1 MLSTESDNKHLI
13 ISDFGAFIGKK
24 SERVVVKT
32 NGQLSAEVPMVNL
45 EQIWIQSNGVTVS
58 SDVISE
64 CMKHGIQIN
73 FLSRSGKPYAKLV
86 SPNLIGT
93 IVTRREQILAFYD
106 QRGLNLAKAF
116 VEGKTGN
123 QINLLKYFAKYRKG
137 ANKVIYENVYQ
148 SIDRM
153 EGIRAELKQLRGNSI
168 DEVRPQMLSIEGR
181 LANYYWNAVKLL
193 IDGKIEFA
201 GREHRG
207 AIDPFNSLL
216 NYGYGM
222 LKQQILGALMLAGL
236 DPFAGFMHVDR
247 SGRES
252 LVLDFMEEFRQ
263 PVVDRTVI
271 AAVNKGTE
279 IRMEGD
285 YLAEQSR
292 RYLAERI
299 IERLNTE
306 ITFEGKRFALKRVI
320 QKQAR
325 RAAMFLR
332 GEGKYRSY
340 IGGW

>member
-1 MLSTESDNKHLI
+1 M
-13 ISDFGAFIGKK
+13 ISDFGSFVGKK

-32 NGQLSAEVPMVNL
+32 NGQLVAEVPMINL
-45 EQIWIQSNGVTVS
+45 EQIWIQSSGVTVS
-58 SDVISE
+58 SDVVSE

-86 SPNLIGT
+86 SPNLVGT

-106 QRGLNLAKAF
+106 QRGLNLARAF
-116 VEGKTGN
+116 IEGKTSN

-137 ANKVIYENVYQ
+137 ANKAIYDAIYQ
-148 SIDRM
+148 SVDRM
-153 EGIRAELKQLRGNSI
+153 EEIRTELKQVKGKCI
-168 DEVRPQMLSIEGR
+168 DEVRPLMLSHEGR
-181 LANYYWNAVKLL
+181 LANYYWNVVRLL
-193 IDGKIEFA
+193 VDGKIEFT

-207 AIDPFNSLL
+207 ANDPFNSLL

-222 LKQQILGALMLAGL
+222 LKQQITGGLMLAGL

-271 AAVNKGTE
+271 ALVNKGTE
-279 IRMEGD
+279 IHMEGD
-285 YLAEQSR
+285 YLADQTR
-292 RYLAERI
+292 RYVAERI

-306 ITFEGKRFALKRVI
+306 VTFEGKRFALRKVI

-325 RAAMFLR
+325 RAALFLR
-332 GEGKYRSY
+332 GEAKYRPY